1 MVKAV
6 CLLKDANL
14 ANDADES
21 VHEPL
26 SQRVFDS
33 LAPNEQE
40 LNFLRDECS
49 TVSL

>member
-14 ANDADES
+14 VNDADES
-21 VHEPL
+21 AHEPL
-26 SQRVFDS
+26 PQRVFNS
-33 LAPNEQE
+33 LIPNEQE
-40 LNFLRDECS
+40 LNFLRNEYS